1 MSNSK
6 LQRIIARTAE
16 RKAKGLIPDYSRH
29 KKPAAPKPLH
39 RTSLPCVNLGS
50 PTGESRPCQ
59 ACGGKTVA
67 VPLHD
72 CAVYGLCTT
81 TRVVK
86 LADGTPVR
94 PCNSLCPSYAAP
106 A

>member
-6 LQRIIARTAE
+6 LAAIIARTAE
-16 RKAKGLIPDYSRH
+16 RRARGLIPDYSRH
-29 KKPAAPKPLH
+29 KKTAPKTL
-39 RTSLPCVNLGS
+39 RTSLPCLNLLP
-50 PTGESRPCQ
+50 PTGETRPCQ

-67 VPLHD
+67 VPLHG
-72 CAVYGLCTT
+72 CKVFGVCTT

-86 LADGTPVR
+86 LADGTPVK
-94 PCNSLCPSYAAP
+94 PCNSLCPSYAP

>member
-6 LQRIIARTAE
+6 LAAIIARTKD
-16 RKAKGLIPDYSRH
+16 RKARGLIPDYSRH
-29 KKPAAPKPLH
+29 KAAPGKTFRKTAIPCLNL
-39 RTSLPCVNLGS
+39 LP
-50 PTGESRPCQ
+50 PTGETRPCQ

-67 VPLHD
+67 VPLHG

-86 LADGTPVR
+86 LADGTPVK
-94 PCNSLCPSYAAP
+94 PCNSLCPSYTS
-106 A
+106 